1 MANVLY
7 FSLSNERI
15 KLMLL
20 HIRWI
25 LSVLN
30 RDSNKIISN
39 EKKIDI
45 NVILFTT
52 GFLQAYQ
59 LVNLII
65 DQNME

>member
-39 EKKIDI
+39 EKKNLYKRHFVHNRI
-45 NVILFTT
+45 FT
-52 GFLQAYQ
+52 GVSAS
-59 LVNLII
+59 
-65 DQNME
+65 

>member
-20 HIRWI
+20 HIQWI
-25 LSVLN
+25 SSVLN

-65 DQNME
+65 DQNMK